1 MKIPIPLLLAAIL
14 STPVAAQVVV
24 QAASAQLQP
33 QIGRDAKGYN
43 VCGIR
48 AVVLDEKPTLIEAYD
63 FSINLRADMFGGLLK
78 AGKSTTTRA
87 DLIKGKLASR
97 IVMPAPVAF
106 WIAQESDGKALMPSK
121 VIPAETPGYILAS
134 GELVQTWQAIL
145 AIIHGERMQF
155 AVRYKNQGYDTV
167 VSFAGKLKEEELK
180 PLSACL
186 DGMLERLQSE
196 TPETDKD

>member
-1 MKIPIPLLLAAIL
+1 MKIPILILLAATL
-14 STPVAAQVVV
+14 SSHVAAQVVV

-33 QIGRDAKGYN
+33 QIGRDTKGYS

-78 AGKSTTTRA
+78 AGKSTTTKS
-87 DLIKGKLASR
+87 DFIKGKLASKVV
-97 IVMPAPVAF
+97 IPAPVAF
-106 WIAQESDGKALMPSK
+106 WIAKESDGKALMPSK
-121 VIPAETPGYILAS
+121 VIPAETPGYILAG
-134 GELVQTWQAIL
+134 GELVQTWQTVL

-167 VSFAGKLKEEELK
+167 VSFSGKLKEEELK
-180 PLSACL
+180 PLTACL
-186 DGMLERLQSE
+186 EGMLERLKSE
-196 TPETDKD
+196 APETVKD